1 MSLVYHWAGI
11 PLLLFIISF
20 HHRWDA
26 VAFSSALGGARRGG
40 RIAAEAGGRR
50 GHGGSRRQEVPPV
63 GPAEG
68 GRKKTAMVE
77 DVRLSV
83 IEGGSLLQEEGE
95 VTGRTAG
102 VTTEGG
108 STAAAAVEE
117 LGAQAAAAAAAC
129 KPGCIR
135 RSLRGVLR
143 RSPSWALL
151 LVGASAS
158 LRRRHLRGSSPL
170 DCPNLREAIDRWS
183 IAHQR
188 ALLPHAEFSLSRSTR
203 GELTAH
209 LPAFSMAATAE
220 AAEEEGLQV
229 NHTPHRYQLGRGA
242 QQLAAAA
249 AAV

>member
-1 MSLVYHWAGI
+1 MYRWAGI

-26 VAFSSALGGARRGG
+26 VACSSALGGARRGG
-40 RIAAEAGGRR
+40 RIAAEARGLR
-50 GHGGSRRQEVPPV
+50 GHGGCLRQGVPQA

-68 GRKKTAMVE
+68 GREKTAMMGN
-77 DVRLSV
+77 VRLSV
-83 IEGGSLLQEEGE
+83 IEEGSLLQEEGE

-102 VTTEGG
+102 VTEGG

-117 LGAQAAAAAAAC
+117 LGAQAAAATASR

-135 RSLRGVLR
+135 HSLRGVLR

-158 LRRRHLRGSSPL
+158 LRRRFLQGSSPSVF
-170 DCPNLREAIDRWS
+170 PNPRGAIDLWS
-183 IAHQR
+183 VAHRR
-188 ALLPHAEFSLSRSTR
+188 ALLPHAEFTLFLSTK

-209 LPAFSMAATAE
+209 LPAFSMAATAAE
-220 AAEEEGLQV
+220 AAAAEGLQV

-249 AAV
+249 AEEE